1 MLGRTLVK
9 GMRIIRL
16 DKLNNWLKE
25 LSWKSELALVM
36 LLGFG
41 LFIYSSTR
49 GFFFVTSTFEHSWT
63 YNLTSQ
69 SEYVTVIYELV
80 ALSIITY
87 ILKVRGWTLKDYDLK
102 LTGNLFLVAILL
114 MFLRNLIGGISFKIF
129 ELFKVV
135 DEQTAKHVQFGL
147 QADWF
152 SLALIVVIN
161 SVFEE
166 FLLVAYLFKRLEAYH
181 PALIIGCG
189 ILIRMLFHSYQGVI
203 MLFSIIPMGFV
214 FGYYYYRYQKIW
226 TLVIAH
232 GMINTLVFLNL
243 YFKSTHP

>member
-1 MLGRTLVK
+1 MLERTLAEGK
-9 GMRIIRL
+9 RIIRWIKIN
-16 DKLNNWLKE
+16 DWLKG

-49 GFFFVTSTFEHSWT
+49 GFFFVTSTFKHSWT
-63 YNLTSQ
+63 YNITSL
-69 SEYVTVIYELV
+69 SEYVTVIYELI
-80 ALSIITY
+80 ALSIIAY
-87 ILKVRGWTLKDYDLK
+87 ILKIRGWTLKDYDLK
-102 LTGNLFLVAILL
+102 LSGKLFFVAILL

-152 SLALIVVIN
+152 SLVLIVVIN

-189 ILIRMLFHSYQGVI
+189 ILIRILFHSYQGFI
-203 MLFSIIPMGFV
+203 MLFTIIPMGFV

-226 TLVIAH
+226 PLVIAH
-232 GMINTLVFLNL
+232 GLSNTLVFLSL
-243 YFKSTHP
+243 YFKSLHP